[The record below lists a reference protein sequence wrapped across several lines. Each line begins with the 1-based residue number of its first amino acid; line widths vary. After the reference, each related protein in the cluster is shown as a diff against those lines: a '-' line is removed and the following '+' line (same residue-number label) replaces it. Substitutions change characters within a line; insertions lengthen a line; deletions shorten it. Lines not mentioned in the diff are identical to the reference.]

1 MRAAVGSGP
10 GQVLPEQRREDP
22 PIMRA
27 VGIQKSFRTPRG
39 SLEVL
44 RGVDLDVHQGE
55 SVAIVGASG
64 VGKSTLLHI
73 LGALDRPTWGQV
85 VIDGQNLFDLR
96 DSALAVFRN
105 RTIGFVFQFHHLL
118 SEFSAVENVMMPGL
132 IFGQS
137 IPKARERA
145 LELLDAVGLGRWAE
159 HRPGE
164 LSGGEQQRVAVARA
178 LMNSPRLLLADEP
191 SGNLDVESAAELYRL
206 LERLR
211 TEQGVSLV
219 MVTHDPNVAERAD
232 RILRL
237 ADGKASPARP

>member
-1 MRAAVGSGP
+1 MKAVG
-10 GQVLPEQRREDP
+10 L
-22 PIMRA
+22 
-27 VGIQKSFRTPRG
+27 QKSFQAPRG
-39 SLEVL
+39 ALEVL
-44 RGVDLDVHQGE
+44 RGVDLDVHRGE

-85 VIDGQNLFDLR
+85 VIDGQNLFDLG
-96 DSALAVFRN
+96 DAALAMFRN

-118 SEFSAVENVMMPGL
+118 AEFSAVENVMMPGL
-132 IFGQS
+132 ISGQS
-137 IPKARERA
+137 VPRARERA
-145 LELLDAVGLGRWAE
+145 MELLDAVGLGQWAE

-178 LMNSPRLLLADEP
+178 LVNSPRLLLADEP
-191 SGNLDVESAAELYRL
+191 SGNLDSESAAELWRL

-211 TEQGVSLV
+211 VEQGVSLV

-232 RILRL
+232 RMLRL
-237 ADGKASPARP
+237 ADGKVIQERP

>member
-1 MRAAVGSGP
+1 
-10 GQVLPEQRREDP
+10 
-22 PIMRA
+22 MRA
-27 VGIQKSFRTPRG
+27 VGIQKAFRTARG

-44 RGVDLDVHQGE
+44 RGVDLEIYRGE

-85 VIDGQNLFDLR
+85 IIDGQNLFDL
-96 DSALAVFRN
+96 DDAALAVFRN

-132 IFGQS
+132 ISGQS
-137 IPKARERA
+137 VPRARERA
-145 LELLDAVGLGRWAE
+145 LDLLDAVGLREWAE

-178 LMNSPRLLLADEP
+178 LMNWPRLILADEP
-191 SGNLDVESAAELYRL
+191 SGNLDVESAGELYRL

-211 TEQGVSLV
+211 LEQGVSLV
-219 MVTHDPNVAERAD
+219 MVTHDLNVAQRAD
-232 RILRL
+232 RVLRL
-237 ADGKASPARP
+237 AGGMVTPTRL